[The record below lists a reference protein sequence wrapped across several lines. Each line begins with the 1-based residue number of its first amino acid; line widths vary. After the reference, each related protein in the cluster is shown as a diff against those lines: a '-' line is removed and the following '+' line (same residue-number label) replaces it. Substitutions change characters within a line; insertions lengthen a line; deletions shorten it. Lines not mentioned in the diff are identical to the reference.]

1 MRHELS
7 GRLNA
12 AFISYL
18 KRVRKILFMGRPSI
32 RAHCTFCIGAAICAF
47 WLTSACCQE
56 QEKQPKL
63 NSEVERC
70 RRINNEHMRTRCLE
84 EINAKAAPV
93 PQQQSTVP
101 ATWQLA
107 RTPNPAGGLDTISIT
122 KITNP
127 TPSEQDVTGLMLRC
141 AEGATTNV
149 LVVLAA
155 PLPLRAHPKV
165 IVAAGATT
173 TDFIASVVPPGA
185 LVLLP
190 EKASA
195 LVENAWQ
202 SVPELAVSI
211 TDNIRTVRGVIPL
224 EGISNAMQELQS
236 NCSRVVRGRK

>member
-1 MRHELS
+1 MTP
-7 GRLNA
+7 
-12 AFISYL
+12 F
-18 KRVRKILFMGRPSI
+18 I
-32 RAHCTFCIGAAICAF
+32 RAHLSFCIAAAICAF

-56 QEKQPKL
+56 AAKQPKL

-70 RRINNEHMRTRCLE
+70 RRINNEHMRTHCFE
-84 EINAKAAPV
+84 QINSKAAPV
-93 PQQQSTVP
+93 PQQQSSV
-101 ATWQLA
+101 AWQLA
-107 RTPNPAGGLDTISIT
+107 RTPNPSGGRDSISIT

-127 TPSEQDVTGLMLRC
+127 TPSEQDVAGLMLRC

-149 LVVLAA
+149 LIVLAA

-173 TDFIASVVPPGA
+173 TEFIASVVPPGA

-195 LVENAWQ
+195 LVEKTWP

-211 TDNIRTVRGVIPL
+211 TDNNRALRGVIPIKDL
-224 EGISNAMQELQS
+224 SNAMQELQS
-236 NCSRVVRGRK
+236 NCPKAVRGRK